1 MNVTVP
7 RVKVL
12 LTALCLNVWA
22 ANAEELYKPDIPEST
37 QPEKLIEILP
47 ETPAEREGSDE
58 VVLKKLRGLVFHNNP
73 DKLFLSGWP
82 KDGGVVLDQM
92 EVPGDRA
99 ALETELRA
107 YIGKP
112 VSFLD
117 LNDIRRLV
125 ERWFIDHKLP
135 VIQVVAPPGQDITSG
150 VVQYVVVSGRLGE
163 MTVEGAEYNDPEW
176 LLAQMRVESGEQLSS
191 RKLNAQLAWLN
202 RNPFREVNAMLEPG
216 DGFGQTDVTLKVAD
230 RVPRRFSA
238 RYENTGTKS
247 TGHNRWIVGFNLANL
262 WQRDHMFSYQY
273 TGSFR
278 SRYLKAHSFD
288 YLAPLPWQHI
298 MNFSGAYVRSKPKTG
313 NNFNQEGKSWR
324 LGGQYTIPLSFRGKS
339 QPHEVGFGFNFKRS
353 NSDLNFG
360 GVSVFATDTDVAQ
373 FELSYLVGFLD
384 PYGTTQLQVK
394 GVHSPGGLTRFN
406 NNEDYKEARLNA
418 LADYSYA
425 SISLNRHTYLPG
437 DFSWR
442 FELKAQLSADSLLSN
457 EQLGAGGFT
466 TVRGYNQFLAL
477 GDQGL
482 IVRNEL
488 RTPGWAVFTR
498 QSDLHDNVQ
507 FLVFHDYATL
517 GNNHRLDGERATNLS
532 SLGLGLR
539 YRLDR
544 YLTLRL
550 DYGWQLL
557 ESSPGI
563 GKDSQLHAG
572 LEISY

>member
-1 MNVTVP
+1 M
-7 RVKVL
+7 
-12 LTALCLNVWA
+12 
-22 ANAEELYKPDIPEST
+22 
-37 QPEKLIEILP
+37 
-47 ETPAEREGSDE
+47 
-58 VVLKKLRGLVFHNNP
+58 
-73 DKLFLSGWP
+73 
-82 KDGGVVLDQM
+82 
-92 EVPGDRA
+92 
-99 ALETELRA
+99 
-107 YIGKP
+107 
-112 VSFLD
+112 
-117 LNDIRRLV
+117 
-125 ERWFIDHKLP
+125 
-135 VIQVVAPPGQDITSG
+135 
-150 VVQYVVVSGRLGE
+150 
-163 MTVEGAEYNDPEW
+163 
-176 LLAQMRVESGEQLSS
+176 
-191 RKLNAQLAWLN
+191 
-202 RNPFREVNAMLEPG
+202 
-216 DGFGQTDVTLKVAD
+216 
-230 RVPRRFSA
+230 
-238 RYENTGTKS
+238 
-247 TGHNRWIVGFNLANL
+247 
-262 WQRDHMFSYQY
+262 
-273 TGSFR
+273 
-278 SRYLKAHSFD
+278 
-288 YLAPLPWQHI
+288 
-298 MNFSGAYVRSKPKTG
+298 
-313 NNFNQEGKSWR
+313 
-324 LGGQYTIPLSFRGKS
+324 
-339 QPHEVGFGFNFKRS
+339 
-353 NSDLNFG
+353 
-360 GVSVFATDTDVAQ
+360 
-373 FELSYLVGFLD
+373 
-384 PYGTTQLQVK
+384 
-394 GVHSPGGLTRFN
+394 HSPGGLTRFN